1 MSKEIRHIDANVQGS
16 KPQVV
21 SASFDSHRPKNTRK
35 DNTACFSGKQNLNQI
50 SQLELDPRRLIFDC
64 LSNPAFYLLK
74 LKNQPPEQ
82 RLKAYRTLFRS
93 YWDNMEREA
102 EINGAPTERWRFY
115 LRGLEEARRAF
126 RKDFPDNEFP
136 IDED

>member
-74 LKNQPPEQ
+74 VLLIKLCARHRVLYTPLRVREGGAHSK
-82 RLKAYRTLFRS
+82 RAGVRT
-93 YWDNMEREA
+93 N
-102 EINGAPTERWRFY
+102 T
-115 LRGLEEARRAF
+115 
-126 RKDFPDNEFP
+126 
-136 IDED
+136 